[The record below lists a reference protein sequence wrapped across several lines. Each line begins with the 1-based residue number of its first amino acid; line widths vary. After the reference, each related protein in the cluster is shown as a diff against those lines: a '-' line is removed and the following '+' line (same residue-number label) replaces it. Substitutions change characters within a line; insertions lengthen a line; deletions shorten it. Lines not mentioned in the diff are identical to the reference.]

1 MSAPQLA
8 VAGVTALKIDL
19 LAPAIGVWQARA
31 DLDLPSTQP
40 MPSGAVTVT
49 IGSASLKGTI
59 DPTASGRFGEKAKVR
74 VMGGADGWSKPAKVQ
89 HFKSDA
95 GLKSSAVISATA
107 AAVGETVNEPNPL
120 PLSSADFVRMVGDL
134 ATEPASRVLRGRVWY
149 VDADGVTQVVDA
161 RAMSKPSADVDILAW
176 DPEQRC
182 ATLSADTIV
191 WPGTVLTDPRFDTV
205 TIRDVVQT
213 FSTAGSRVQAFCA
226 STEGTRLVTA
236 LTTMVEELGQLSRL
250 RSYEYR
256 VTKQNSDGRLFL
268 QAVRKAAG
276 VPDLLPI
283 PVWASS
289 PGDTSKFTP
298 GTGVMVILSDGD
310 GRWPRVF
317 ATDGTVPIE
326 RHIDATTLIEL
337 GAGAPAY
344 AARGD
349 ALESIYQALL
359 TFAGTT
365 PLTTVAQIAAAFAA
379 LLTALT
385 PPAFTTPRSA
395 TIVKVK

>member
-8 VAGVTALKIDL
+8 VAGISALAIRL
-19 LAPAIGVWQARA
+19 LVPAIGVWQAQA

-49 IGSASLKGTI
+49 VGGTSLKGTI

-161 RAMSKPSADVDILAW
+161 RATSKPSADVDILAW

-213 FSTAGSRVQAFCA
+213 FSPAGSRVQAFCA

-283 PVWASS
+283 PVWPSA
-289 PGDTSKFTP
+289 PGMSAQFTP
-298 GTGVMVILSDGD
+298 GTGVMVLFADGD
-310 GRWPRVF
+310 GRFPRVIV
-317 ATDGTVPIE
+317 TDGTVPTSITF
-326 RHIDATTLIEL
+326 DAEQTITL
-337 GAGAPAY
+337 GAGATDFVALVSKVQ
-344 AARGD
+344 ANLD
-349 ALESIYQALL
+349 ALNNA
-359 TFAGTT
+359 
-365 PLTTVAQIAAAFAA
+365 LTTTGLPVVGGGGGTAKLANPVVFEAMAAQ
-379 LLTALT
+379 
-385 PPAFTTPRSA
+385 
-395 TIVKVK
+395 KVKAL